1 MELRP
6 HLHRVYVAQHYL
18 TAHAAAM
25 HQLGFRRL
33 PDADVDFDS
42 GSNVVDVVVRSLRK
56 KLGERAALIE
66 AVRGTGLAAR
76 RSATAATGRGSAALS
91 GVGRRRCRALCSSY
105 GNDCFC
111 QRGPSNTQVMPA
123 S

>member
-18 TAHAAAM
+18 KAHAAAM

-42 GSNVVDVVVRSLRK
+42 GSNVVDVEVRALRT

-66 AVRGTGLAAR
+66 AVRGTGYRLRAGRAAG
-76 RSATAATGRGSAALS
+76 A
-91 GVGRRRCRALCSSY
+91 
-105 GNDCFC
+105 
-111 QRGPSNTQVMPA
+111 PA
-123 S
+123 